1 MGTERT
7 DNKHPWRITL
17 AILPTPYKVLATC
30 IIAILALGMLGALGQ
45 IIVHDIIPTFYSGM
59 ENKADSA
66 HTDMTKE
73 SQDSTDGVRGDLFS
87 ELSVGEPE
95 KHKPFYKDEQFVWT
109 LRWTHIHLFGINMIF
124 ILMGVVTAL
133 LDASSKL
140 RSWLIALPFF
150 GVLVDISAMWL
161 KGFVSPTFF
170 WLHIPGGGVFAL
182 SFGYVSLR
190 AIWEMWIKSSE
201 VADR

>member
-1 MGTERT
+1 MEPESTSNER
-7 DNKHPWRITL
+7 PSRITL
-17 AILPTPYKVLATC
+17 AVLPTPYKVLVTC
-30 IIAILALGMLGALGQ
+30 IIATLAFGMLGALGQ
-45 IIVHDIIPTFYSGM
+45 IIVHDIIPTFYTSV
-59 ENKADSA
+59 ESKDDSA

-73 SQDSTDGVRGDLFS
+73 PQHASGSARGDLFAD
-87 ELSVGEPE
+87 LSADEPE

-140 RSWLIALPFF
+140 RSWLIALPFI
-150 GVLVDISAMWL
+150 GVLVDILAMWL
-161 KGFVSPTFF
+161 KGFVSPAFF

-182 SFGYVSLR
+182 IFGYVSLR
-190 AIWEMWIKSSE
+190 ALWEMWIKSVE
-201 VADR
+201 